1 MSSAS
6 DDVFVKATRFSKIY
20 SMFLFDRENALDR
33 LSVHHQSGSH
43 HENVGGVRIH
53 CAKVGRSQDIGI
65 KEMLDSLARILPF
78 EDLAAFV
85 SEMNAILDSYT
96 NELSGGEMGEA
107 STIEWEKGE

>member
-1 MSSAS
+1 
-6 DDVFVKATRFSKIY
+6 
-20 SMFLFDRENALDR
+20 
-33 LSVHHQSGSH
+33 
-43 HENVGGVRIH
+43 
-53 CAKVGRSQDIGI
+53 
-65 KEMLDSLARILPF
+65 MLDSLARILPF